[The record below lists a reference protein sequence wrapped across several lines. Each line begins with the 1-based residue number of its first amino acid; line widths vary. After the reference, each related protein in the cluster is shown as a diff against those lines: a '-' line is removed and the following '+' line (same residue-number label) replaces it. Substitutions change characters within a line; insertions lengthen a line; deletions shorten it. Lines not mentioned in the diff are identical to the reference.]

1 MPAEAGGPA
10 ARPHFVSRARSAA
23 TARAARVPVAV
34 AGVLLVVAA
43 GASFTAMHTTI
54 KFVSGSIHP
63 FEIAFFRNVFGL
75 AVLVPYLISAGRAA
89 LYTRRPGLHAM
100 RGFFNGISMLC
111 WFYALSLIPVADA
124 TALSLSGPL
133 FVVFGAILFMGEPGT
148 WRRWTGIGL
157 GFAGALVII
166 RPGFVEPSLGLV
178 LVLVSSA
185 AVAVSKL
192 TAKVLLRTET
202 TASVVA
208 WVTCLMMFIAAV
220 PTVFVWTTPT
230 FFEFLLLAAIG
241 SLGTIA
247 HLLLTRAYKI
257 ADVTVAEAVLFTHLL
272 WAALFGFVVF
282 GDFPDL
288 WTWIGGGLIVAASTW
303 IVGRQRRVP
312 LPATPAMPL
321 AADPTAPRGG

>member
-1 MPAEAGGPA
+1 M
-10 ARPHFVSRARSAA
+10 ARIP
-23 TARAARVPVAV
+23 TAV

-54 KFVSGSIHP
+54 KFVAGTVHP
-63 FEIAFFRNVFGL
+63 FEVAFFRNLFGF
-75 AVLVPYLISAGRAA
+75 AVLVPYLVSAGRAA
-89 LYTRRPGLHAM
+89 LYTRRPGLHAV
-100 RGFFNGISMLC
+100 RGAFNGVSMLC

-133 FVVFGAILFMGEPGT
+133 FVVFGAILFMGEPGSF
-148 WRRWTGIGL
+148 RRWSGIAL

-166 RPGFVEPSLGLV
+166 RPGFVDPSLGVV

-192 TAKVLLRTET
+192 IAKVLLRTET

-208 WVTCLMMFIAAV
+208 WVTCIMMLVAAV
-220 PTVFVWTTPT
+220 PTAFVWTTPT
-230 FFEFLLLAAIG
+230 LLELALLALIG
-241 SLGTIA
+241 TLGTVA

-282 GDFPDL
+282 GHFPDI
-288 WTWIGGGLIVAASTW
+288 WTWIGSGLIVAASTW
-303 IVGRQRRVP
+303 IVGRDRR
-312 LPATPAMPL
+312 LPRTS
-321 AADPTAPRGG
+321 

>member
-1 MPAEAGGPA
+1 MVADADGPNIRPHLARRLRDTAEARV
-10 ARPHFVSRARSAA
+10 ARIP
-23 TARAARVPVAV
+23 TAV

-54 KFVSGSIHP
+54 KFVAGTVHP
-63 FEIAFFRNVFGL
+63 FEVAFFRNLFGF
-75 AVLVPYLISAGRAA
+75 AVLVPYLVSAGRAA
-89 LYTRRPGLHAM
+89 LYTRRPGLHAV
-100 RGFFNGISMLC
+100 RGAFNGVSMLC

-133 FVVFGAILFMGEPGT
+133 FVVFGAILFMGEPGSF
-148 WRRWTGIGL
+148 RRWSGIAL

-166 RPGFVEPSLGLV
+166 RPGFVDPSLGVV

-192 TAKVLLRTET
+192 IAKVLLRTET

-208 WVTCLMMFIAAV
+208 WVTCIMMLVAAV
-220 PTVFVWTTPT
+220 PTAFVWTTPT
-230 FFEFLLLAAIG
+230 LLELALLALIG
-241 SLGTIA
+241 TLGTVA

-282 GDFPDL
+282 GHFPDI
-288 WTWIGGGLIVAASTW
+288 WTWIGSGLIVAASTW
-303 IVGRQRRVP
+303 IVGRDRR
-312 LPATPAMPL
+312 LPRTS
-321 AADPTAPRGG
+321 